1 MKGCSVAKRGTPFS
15 APAAAA
21 GSAAK
26 PCALYGK
33 PLKRTPTVVRLLAR
47 FPPVHVAPWPKHPME
62 IHFHPMDSPIQGM
75 EISIQG
81 HFSEENGVETCHIV
95 AKKPFSGVSAAECLT
110 DVPEHQ
116 AFLIFAYLRARAQ
129 PREKNRFSVLK
140 NSGADGMKRLSAA
153 GEVRH
158 VETRFIAS
166 LRGCPGLLR
175 LGRGKK
181 NWVSLILFLA
191 LHCFGF
197 AQARLRLGRGKK
209 NWVSLI
215 LSLALHYFGFAQA
228 RLRLG
233 RGKKNWVSL
242 ILFLAL
248 HYFGFAQDRLRLGNE
263 SKNCV
268 FPLHSTRLALLW
280 LRPR

>member
-1 MKGCSVAKRGTPFS
+1 MR
-15 APAAAA
+15 
-21 GSAAK
+21 
-26 PCALYGK
+26 
-33 PLKRTPTVVRLLAR
+33 PLGRNI
-47 FPPVHVAPWPKHPME
+47 PWK
-62 IHFHPMDSPIQGM
+62 S
-75 EISIQG
+75 ISIPWIRRSKG
-81 HFSEENGVETCHIV
+81 WKFRSKATFRRKNGVETCHIV
-95 AKKPFSGVSAAECLT
+95 AKKPFSGVSAAEYLT
-110 DVPEHQ
+110 DVSEHQ

-158 VETRFIAS
+158 VETRCIAS

-181 NWVSLILFLA
+181 NWVSLILSLA

-197 AQARLRLGRGKK
+197 AQARLRP
-209 NWVSLI
+209 
-215 LSLALHYFGFAQA
+215 
-228 RLRLG
+228 G